1 MDENRDLE
9 VRQMAYRD
17 QLYPWCIIRSLANL
31 DSLDYSIVARF
42 RRHSD
47 AEAQLKLLQQRMPQV
62 AFRILFNKQQELA
75 DSNLLEPDAI
85 AALSSSS
92 QAVAVD
98 GNLT

>member
-1 MDENRDLE
+1 
-9 VRQMAYRD
+9 MAYRD
-17 QLYPWCIIRSLANL
+17 QLYPWCIVRSLP
-31 DSLDYSIVARF
+31 DLDYLDASIVARF

-47 AEAQLKLLQQRMPQV
+47 AESQLKLLQQRMPQV

-75 DSNLLEPDAI
+75 DSNLLEPDTI

-92 QAVAVD
+92 QAVAAD